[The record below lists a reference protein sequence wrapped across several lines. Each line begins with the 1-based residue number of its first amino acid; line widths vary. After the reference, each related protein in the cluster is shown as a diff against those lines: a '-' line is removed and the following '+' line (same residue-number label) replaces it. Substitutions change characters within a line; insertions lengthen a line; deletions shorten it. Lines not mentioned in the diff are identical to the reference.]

1 MSAVNA
7 GTITG
12 TVVTATDSV
21 QLPLFATGSLP
32 ANTKGKLA
40 YDSTT
45 DQVKVNDGSAWQAMG
60 GGVVRQIKY
69 KISNDLAT
77 HNTTSFV
84 EVDSDYRLYI
94 TPTKSDSIMLIDYV
108 IPTNEQCGN
117 NTIFILSAMR
127 DGSRTNITSVGS
139 SSGSRHRVAGGA
151 FRPGNGY
158 DGNDMSTNMF
168 RVIDLPNTTSQVYYG
183 FHCKQETSG
192 TGNIRFGYS
201 NGDNSNWG
209 WRAPIIITATEIAP

>member
-12 TVVTATDSV
+12 TVVTATDSI

-69 KISNDLAT
+69 KISND
-77 HNTTSFV
+77 
-84 EVDSDYRLYI
+84 
-94 TPTKSDSIMLIDYV
+94 
-108 IPTNEQCGN
+108 
-117 NTIFILSAMR
+117 
-127 DGSRTNITSVGS
+127 
-139 SSGSRHRVAGGA
+139 
-151 FRPGNGY
+151 
-158 DGNDMSTNMF
+158 
-168 RVIDLPNTTSQVYYG
+168 
-183 FHCKQETSG
+183 
-192 TGNIRFGYS
+192 
-201 NGDNSNWG
+201 
-209 WRAPIIITATEIAP
+209 TAHT